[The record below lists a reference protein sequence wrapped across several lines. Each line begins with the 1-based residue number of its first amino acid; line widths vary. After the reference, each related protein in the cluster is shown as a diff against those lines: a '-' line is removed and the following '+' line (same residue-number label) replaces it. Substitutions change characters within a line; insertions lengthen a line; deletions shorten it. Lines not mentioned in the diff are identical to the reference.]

1 MHAPCPTAVNED
13 ALDAQVRT
21 FLAARTLVQ
30 AHIRSLVRDASL
42 AEDVFQ
48 DVWLRFEKTTRHG
61 EVIANVPAW
70 CRATA
75 RFVALESWRKQA
87 REQPMADPELLEL
100 IDQSHAEQEAH
111 SDHWHEHSQALNQC
125 INALPPRSRD
135 LISLR
140 YRQNMPVA
148 DIAAQL
154 GQSSGSLKTALCRL
168 RLALADC
175 VRKRLSPLTVS

>member
-1 MHAPCPTAVNED
+1 MHAPSLPPVNED
-13 ALDAQVRT
+13 ALDAQVRS

-48 DVWLRFEKTTRHG
+48 EVWLRFEKTTRHG
-61 EVIANVPAW
+61 EMIANVPAW

-75 RFVALESWRKQA
+75 RLLALECWRKQA

-100 IDQSHAEQEAH
+100 IDQSHTEQD
-111 SDHWHEHSQALNQC
+111 SQMDHWHEHSQMLAQC
-125 INALPPRSRD
+125 LDALPPRSRD
-135 LISLR
+135 LIASR

-148 DIAAQL
+148 EIAAQL
-154 GQSSGSLKTALCRL
+154 GQSIGSLKTALCRL
-168 RLALADC
+168 RLSLADC
-175 VRKRLSPLTVS
+175 VRRRLSLSHSS